1 MEKVAICITTRNRP
15 ESFARVY
22 ESCIKYG
29 YKVFVVDDAS
39 DEPYCKADY
48 RFNERVGIPRSKN
61 KCIEL
66 AMDYG
71 AVHIFLLDD
80 DCIPMMPHSFESYI
94 NSDLNHACYTFDY
107 KGFNR
112 KTQMHYGD
120 VEYMSYPLV
129 NGCMMYYT
137 CDCFI
142 KVGGFDIEYGLGKYE
157 HIDHSRRLYN
167 AGLTPAR
174 FIDIKDNV
182 GLFDCL
188 DDGNRIERS
197 FTQYEMSSLL
207 QQGKKKFMQTFASKE
222 FKPYI

>member
-15 ESFARVY
+15 ESFSRVLTA
-22 ESCIKYG
+22 CMKYG
-29 YKVFVVDDAS
+29 HKIFVVDDAS
-39 DEPYCKADY
+39 DGPYCKADY
-48 RFNERVGIPRSKN
+48 RFNERVGIPRAKN

-71 AVHIFLLDD
+71 AEHIFLLDD

-94 NSDLNHACYTFDY
+94 NSDLNHACYTFAY
-107 KGFNR
+107 KGR
-112 KTQMHYGD
+112 DRSGYT
-120 VEYMSYPLV
+120 SYPLV
-129 NGCMMYYT
+129 NGCMMYYRRI
-137 CDCFI
+137 CFET
-142 KVGGFDIEYGLGKYE
+142 VGGFDIEYGLGKYE
-157 HIDHSRRLYN
+157 HIEYSRRIYN
-167 AGLTPAR
+167 VGLTPDR

-188 DDGNRIERS
+188 DDGSRIERS
-197 FTQYEMSSLL
+197 FNTDEMSSLL